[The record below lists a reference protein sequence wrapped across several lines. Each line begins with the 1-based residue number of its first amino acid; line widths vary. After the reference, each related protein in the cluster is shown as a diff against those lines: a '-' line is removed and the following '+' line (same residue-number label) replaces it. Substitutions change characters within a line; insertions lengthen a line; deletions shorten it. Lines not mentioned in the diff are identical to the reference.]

1 VKAMNEQLRGDEL
14 NKLIDN
20 VISGGKP
27 ALAGDAK
34 LGALSRLASSLHGL
48 PSPAFKQ
55 RLRTELVPD
64 ERPIGLV
71 ARVGGLPS
79 ASWLRGERGIA
90 AAGGGCGLVAGGCCV
105 GGAVIKVV
113 GLASA
118 ASIAA
123 FIETSIPYFV
133 GVSIIMMTGMLYWM
147 YRSAGFKQGNLA
159 PAFVRVGVV
168 VGAGYG
174 VVFAATM
181 ALSMAMGI
189 Y

>member
-1 VKAMNEQLRGDEL
+1 MSEQLRYEEL
-14 NKLIDN
+14 NRVLDA
-20 VISGGKP
+20 VISGSGPTATGDVKLD
-27 ALAGDAK
+27 ALA
-34 LGALSRLASSLHGL
+34 RLASGL
-48 PSPAFKQ
+48 RGLARPDFKE
-55 RLRTELVPD
+55 RLRRELMPGEQPV
-64 ERPIGLV
+64 GLI
-71 ARVGGLPS
+71 ARLRNLPAS
-79 ASWLRGERGIA
+79 SWLRGERGIA

-105 GGAVIKVV
+105 GGAVVKVV

-133 GVSIIMMTGMLYWM
+133 GVSIIMMIGMLYWM
-147 YRSAGFKQGNLA
+147 YRSAGFKRASLA

>member
-1 VKAMNEQLRGDEL
+1 MIEQTRHDEL
-14 NKLIDN
+14 NAAIDA
-20 VISGGKP
+20 VISGGE
-27 ALAGDAK
+27 LARTGDAEIDT
-34 LGALSRLASSLHGL
+34 LSRLASGL
-48 PSPAFKQ
+48 
-55 RLRTELVPD
+55 R
-64 ERPIGLV
+64 
-71 ARVGGLPS
+71 GLPS
-79 ASWLRGERGIA
+79 AHFKARLRAELAPGEEQRGLMARVRRLPDGSSFTKERGLA
-90 AAGGGCGLVAGGCCV
+90 AVGGSCGLVAGGCCV
-105 GGAVIKVV
+105 GGAVVKVV

-133 GVSIIMMTGMLYWM
+133 GVSIIMMMGMLYWM
-147 YRSAGFKQGNLA
+147 YRSAGFKRANLA
-159 PAFVRVGVV
+159 PSFMRVGVV